1 MSSGIGNVGTAIVIS
16 AMALVALS
24 AAVGSGV
31 AGRQVQTATVKA
43 CTRAASPAGRDSN
56 PGTVTRPFRTVKRL
70 ADRLRPGDVG
80 CLLFGTFSEDVSIR
94 RGGKPGKPI
103 VLTSAPGRRAT
114 VRGMFW
120 VADSANDVVVS
131 RLRLDGGA
139 TKGRPS
145 PQINGDRVAFRENDV
160 SNAHTAICFAV
171 GGSFSDYGFAIAT
184 VIAANRIHDCG
195 RLPRT
200 GHDHGIYLEGS
211 RGARVVGNLIYRNAD
226 WGVHLFPEADG
237 SYVAHNVIDRNG
249 GGIIVASEE
258 AGGEYEQD
266 YSSDRNLIELNV
278 IANSMAK
285 HNVEAW
291 WGGPLGVG
299 NVVRKNCLWNGKA
312 GNVGNLEAIR
322 ISRTVVADPRFMNA
336 RTGDYRLKAGSQCLR
351 LGAGPRR

>member
-1 MSSGIGNVGTAIVIS
+1 VIG
-16 AMALVALS
+16 AMAFVSLT

-31 AGRQVQTATVKA
+31 AGRQVQSSTAKL
-43 CTRAASPAGRDSN
+43 CTRAASPSGRDSN
-56 PGTVTRPFRTVKRL
+56 PGTVARPFRTVKRL

-114 VRGMFW
+114 VRGLFS

-131 RLRLDGGA
+131 RLRLDGS
-139 TKGRPS
+139 TTDGRPS
-145 PQINGDRVAFRENDV
+145 PQINGDRVVFRDNEV
-160 SNAHTAICFAV
+160 SNKHTAICFVV
-171 GGSFSDYGFAIAT
+171 GGAFSDYGFAIAT

-200 GHDHGIYLEGS
+200 NHDHGIYLEGS
-211 RGARVVGNLIYRNAD
+211 RGARVVGNVIYGNAD
-226 WGVHLFPEADG
+226 WGVHLYPEADG
-237 SYVAHNVIDRNG
+237 SYVAHNVIDSNG

-258 AGGEYEQD
+258 AGEEYEQD
-266 YSSDRNLIELNV
+266 HSSDRNLIELNV

-291 WGGPLGVG
+291 WGGPVG
-299 NVVRKNCLWNGKA
+299 DRNVVRKNCLWNGKA
-312 GNVGNLEAIR
+312 GNVGNRQAIEILR
-322 ISRTVVADPRFMNA
+322 NVVADPRFMNPRA
-336 RTGDYRLKAGSQCLR
+336 GDYRLKPGSRCLR
-351 LGAGPRR
+351 FGAGPRR